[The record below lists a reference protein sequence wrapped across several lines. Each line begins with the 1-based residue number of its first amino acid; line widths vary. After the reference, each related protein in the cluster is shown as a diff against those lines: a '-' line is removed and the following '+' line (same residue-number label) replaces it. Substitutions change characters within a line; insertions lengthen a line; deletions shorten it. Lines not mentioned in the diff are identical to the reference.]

1 MLGLERLH
9 YFNGQRLVAKDF
21 ELEQRY
27 HLRVRRLLN
36 RGLYSPGVVRGLE
49 VTKVDARHVRVS
61 TGIALDPRGRE
72 IILLADATLA
82 VPNRQPSTPLPGYFL
97 VIQYDEE
104 TEPGHLTECRE
115 GSGTTPPS
123 RVREAPVLSFT
134 ETWPNQQACGQK
146 GHASDCAVVLAL
158 VALDPSC
165 QIAAIDS
172 GVRQYA
178 HSEVPRQ
185 ANAFALE
192 GEKDIDS
199 ANPKR
204 LHFQIRGGP
213 PSQVLLYLWADAISS
228 LFYTEVGSH
237 QHTLTHAGTNTVPI
251 PNHVHDLSG
260 GATGP
265 PDPPLHHHSLYSA
278 NPFDVPFD
286 SVLTAPQPLAAYREG
301 NPQHLVGDAGS
312 HTHQL
317 AAGQTGSPK
326 PSPPGNHSHTLTGST
341 DLAGNTAPLTGSTPY
356 QARNGPAYSYPS
368 GLRVKFDGTDITGL
382 IRAKLGWTQL
392 GDGTA
397 THPLATNGTGSIDLV
412 ELGLPVAVGPHLLEF
427 RVPAGGGKVLYNL
440 YVE

>member
-27 HLRVRRLLN
+27 HMRIRRLLN
-36 RGLYSPGVVRGLE
+36 RGLYSPGVIRGLE

-61 TGIALDPRGRE
+61 NGIALDPRGRE
-72 IILLADATLA
+72 IILLADATLV

-104 TEPGHLTECRE
+104 REPGHLSECRE

-123 RVREAPVLSFT
+123 RIREAPVLSFT
-134 ETWPNQQACGQK
+134 ETWPNQQDCGRA

-158 VALDPSC
+158 VGLDASC
-165 QIAAIDS
+165 QITTIDS

-185 ANAFALE
+185 VNPFALE
-192 GEKDIDS
+192 GEKDIDP

-213 PSQVLLYLWADAISS
+213 PSRVLLYLWAGAISS
-228 LFYTEVGSH
+228 LFYTELGSH
-237 QHTLTHAGTNTVPI
+237 SHKLT
-251 PNHVHDLSG
+251 G
-260 GATGP
+260 GKTG
-265 PDPPLHHHSLYSA
+265 
-278 NPFDVPFD
+278 
-286 SVLTAPQPLAAYREG
+286 AA
-301 NPQHLVGDAGS
+301 
-312 HTHQL
+312 
-317 AAGQTGSPK
+317 K
-326 PSPPGNHSHTLTGST
+326 PSPSSSST
-341 DLAGNTAPLTGSTPY
+341 DLAGNTAPLTGGTPY
-356 QARNGPAYSYPS
+356 QARGGPAYSYPS
-368 GLRVKFDGTDITGL
+368 GLRVKLDGTDITGL
-382 IRAKLGWTQL
+382 ITAKLGWAQL
-392 GDGTA
+392 GDGTP
-397 THPLATNGTGSIDLV
+397 THPLATNGTGSIDLI

-427 RVPAGGGKVLYNL
+427 RVPSGGGKVFYNL